1 MLRHLF
7 TVFFI
12 LASLS
17 TQASVAYACAMKA
30 GTQVV
35 HAQCCCEP
43 DEAQAPSQ
51 ELAEA
56 AGGAGCCQRVI
67 DVPDGAGDQVGGLN
81 AGTKLPDYQPQ
92 TLPPVLAPVLF
103 SFVQL
108 QQVDEPAWERL
119 PGDGRYGTDLYLRT
133 LRLRL

>member
-35 HAQCCCEP
+35 HAHCCCEP

-51 ELAEA
+51 EPAE
-56 AGGAGCCQRVI
+56 GVGCCLPVI
-67 DVPDGAGDQVGGLN
+67 DVPDGAGDQVGGLR
-81 AGTKLPDYQPQ
+81 AGAKLPDHQPQ
-92 TLPPVLAPVLF
+92 AMSPVLAPAVLA
-103 SFVQL
+103 FVQPSP
-108 QQVDEPAWERL
+108 VDD
-119 PGDGRYGTDLYLRT
+119 PGWYVPRDQGLYGTELYLRT
-133 LRLRL
+133 QRLRL